1 VSDSRNQEIGDSRNQ
16 EIRRQGFEKSL
27 PVLNADVPASLGAAG
42 AAPGVR
48 HELGPDEKALKREKI
63 VEVLWGMQQ
72 RHGWISDESV
82 KIAAVEC
89 ALSPEEVDEIA
100 TFYNLLFRSPANK
113 IKLFVCDSIS
123 CHLTGADALMGE
135 ISKQLGIP
143 PGGNTPDGVFTLV
156 PIVCLGHCEKA
167 PCVLAG
173 ENVYGPLRP
182 DAASVRELLQRIKDD
197 RGPAQG

>member
-1 VSDSRNQEIGDSRNQ
+1 MSS
-16 EIRRQGFEKSL
+16 FEKSL
-27 PVLNADVPASLGAAG
+27 PVIGDAPASLGAAG

-63 VEVLWGMQQ
+63 VEVLWGIQQ

-82 KIAAVEC
+82 KAAAAEC

-123 CHLTGADALMGE
+123 CHLTGADALMDE
-135 ISKQLGIP
+135 ISKQLGVA
-143 PGGNTPDGVFTLV
+143 PGGNTKDGVFTLV

-173 ENVYGPLRP
+173 ENIYGPLRP
-182 DAASVRELLQRIKDD
+182 DAASVRELIQRIKDD

>member
-1 VSDSRNQEIGDSRNQ
+1 MSDSRNQEIGDSRNQ

-48 HELGPDEKALKREKI
+48 HELGPDEKA
-63 VEVLWGMQQ
+63 
-72 RHGWISDESV
+72 
-82 KIAAVEC
+82 
-89 ALSPEEVDEIA
+89 
-100 TFYNLLFRSPANK
+100 
-113 IKLFVCDSIS
+113 
-123 CHLTGADALMGE
+123 
-135 ISKQLGIP
+135 
-143 PGGNTPDGVFTLV
+143 
-156 PIVCLGHCEKA
+156 